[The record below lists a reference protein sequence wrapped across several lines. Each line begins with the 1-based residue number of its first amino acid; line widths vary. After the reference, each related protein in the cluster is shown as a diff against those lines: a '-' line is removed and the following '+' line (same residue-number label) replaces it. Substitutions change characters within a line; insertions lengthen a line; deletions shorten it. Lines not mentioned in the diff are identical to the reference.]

1 MTSGGIST
9 RRHIVESV
17 VKLLAQRPSREI
29 HLADV
34 AERAH
39 VGVQTIY
46 YHFDSRTQLI
56 AEAQALTYYR
66 LTEPFHEYITKAEK
80 ALRDEDQE
88 SFWSAI
94 GDNVTLA
101 WSFGHSDD
109 RWRVVKLLIDISED
123 PTAQRQFWDSLEVQF
138 ERWIDIVEA
147 AKIQG
152 WVDRRDRRVGARQ
165 FVLRRA
171 DRTSALRKIVES
183 ALHAP
188 KHARLRGQPGDGET
202 QDDLGA
208 EFSPTGRVRLR
219 RDGFIFVS
227 ATDTDGSL
235 FDPSHPPR
243 RRAPAPN

>member
-17 VKLLAQRPSREI
+17 VKLLTQRPSREI

-66 LTEPFHEYITKAEK
+66 MTEPFHEYIMKAEK
-80 ALRDEDQE
+80 ALEDEDQE
-88 SFWSAI
+88 SFWSAV

-123 PTAQRQFWDSLEVQF
+123 PTAQRQFWESLEVQF

-147 AKIQG
+147 AKILG
-152 WVDRRDRRVGARQ
+152 WIDPEVDS
-165 FVLRRA
+165 
-171 DRTSALRKIVES
+171 SALVSSCCAAPIGQ
-183 ALHAP
+183 ALFAKSSKVHFTPQSMRDFVVNVAMARP
-188 KHARLRGQPGDGET
+188 KTH
-202 QDDLGA
+202 
-208 EFSPTGRVRLR
+208 
-219 RDGFIFVS
+219 
-227 ATDTDGSL
+227 
-235 FDPSHPPR
+235 
-243 RRAPAPN
+243 

>member
-17 VKLLAQRPSREI
+17 VKLLTQRPSREI

-80 ALRDEDQE
+80 ALEEHDQE

-101 WSFGHSDD
+101 WSFPHGDD

-123 PTAQRQFWDSLEVQF
+123 STTQHEFWDSLEVQF
-138 ERWIDIVEA
+138 ERWIGIVEA
-147 AKIQG
+147 AKLLG
-152 WVDRRDRRVGARQ
+152 WVDVDI
-165 FVLRRA
+165 
-171 DRTSALRKIVES
+171 DSSALVSSCCAAPIGQALFAKSSKVHYTPQSMRDFIVNL
-183 ALHAP
+183 AMARP
-188 KHARLRGQPGDGET
+188 KTP
-202 QDDLGA
+202 
-208 EFSPTGRVRLR
+208 
-219 RDGFIFVS
+219 
-227 ATDTDGSL
+227 
-235 FDPSHPPR
+235 
-243 RRAPAPN
+243 

>member
-17 VKLLAQRPSREI
+17 VKLLAQRPSHEI

-56 AEAQALTYYR
+56 AEAQVLTYYR
-66 LTEPFHEYITKAEK
+66 LTEPFHEYITTAEK
-80 ALRDEDQE
+80 ALEDEDQE

-94 GDNVTLA
+94 GDNVALA
-101 WSFGHSDD
+101 WSFGNSDD

-147 AKIQG
+147 AKLLG
-152 WVDRRDRRVGARQ
+152 WVDSEIDA
-165 FVLRRA
+165 
-171 DRTSALRKIVES
+171 SAL
-183 ALHAP
+183 
-188 KHARLRGQPGDGET
+188 
-202 QDDLGA
+202 
-208 EFSPTGRVRLR
+208 
-219 RDGFIFVS
+219 VS
-227 ATDTDGSL
+227 ASCAAPIGQAL
-235 FDPSHPPR
+235 FAKSSKIHFTPQSMRDFVVNLAMAKPKR
-243 RRAPAPN
+243 T